1 MSDRQHDCDIPN
13 HARQEHTETLR
24 RLESKLDKLNAA
36 VVGDIEGT
44 TGIMERLRVVES
56 KLSVFC
62 WAGSVAAIALIGLVV
77 KSLWSVIQ
85 GAGK

>member
-1 MSDRQHDCDIPN
+1 MDRHHDCDQPS
-13 HARQEHTETLR
+13 HTRQEHTETLR
-24 RLESKLDKLNAA
+24 RLEAKLDKLNAA

-85 GAGK
+85 GAK

>member
-1 MSDRQHDCDIPN
+1 MDRQQHDCDITSN
-13 HARQEHTETLR
+13 TRQEHTETLR